1 MEARRP
7 LFLLLLT
14 IGLCRAQGTESKKS
28 ASEFPVHAAL
38 NDADAAADFMVRL
51 ISYGR
56 ESFIT
61 DNFLVVEVAIFPHTG
76 KVYDVRT
83 NQFSLRV
90 NGKKEALFAQ
100 SPGMVIASVK
110 YPDWQTQPGGVGDI
124 GAGGGGVGIGQ
135 PAPERFPGDPRAR
148 RIPRPGTGQDDSEA
162 QALKEPRMS
171 PSEVIT
177 RSAIPEGPRK
187 TPVSGYLF
195 FPWRGNPAKLKSV
208 ELTIADENSEPVT
221 LRLR

>member
-1 MEARRP
+1 MEAGRW
-7 LFLLLLT
+7 LILLLLAV
-14 IGLCRAQGTESKKS
+14 GLCRAQGTESKRS

-38 NDADAAADFMVRL
+38 SDADAAADFMVRL

-56 ESFIT
+56 ESFVT
-61 DNFLVVEVAIFPHTG
+61 DNFLVVEVAIFPHAG
-76 KVYDVRT
+76 KVYDVHA

-90 NGKKEALFAQ
+90 SGKKEALLAQ
-100 SPGMVIASVK
+100 TTGMVIASVK
-110 YPDWQTQPGGVGDI
+110 YPDWETQTGGI
-124 GAGGGGVGIGQ
+124 GEIGGGGVSVGQ
-135 PAPERFPGDPRAR
+135 PAPVERFPGDPRAR
-148 RIPRPGTGQDDSEA
+148 RMPRPGTGQDDSEA
-162 QALKEPRMS
+162 QAMKEPRLS

-187 TPVSGYLF
+187 TPVSGYVF

-208 ELTIADENSEPVT
+208 ELTINDEKSGPVT